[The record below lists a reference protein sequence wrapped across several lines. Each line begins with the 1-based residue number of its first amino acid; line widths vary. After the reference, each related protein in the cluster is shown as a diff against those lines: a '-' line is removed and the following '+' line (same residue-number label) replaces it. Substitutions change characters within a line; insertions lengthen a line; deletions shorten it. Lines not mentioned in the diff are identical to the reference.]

1 MTPATSFSGKTVAL
15 FGLGGSGLATAR
27 ALKAGGA
34 VLHCWDDAQ
43 PGRDKALA
51 EGLTVRDLSVAD
63 WSIFSSLILAPGV
76 PLTHPQPHWTVEKAM
91 AAGVEIIGDI
101 EVFCR
106 ERARLAPDA
115 PFVAITGTNGKSTTT
130 ALVAHMLKVAGL
142 DVQMGGNI
150 GFNILDLEP
159 PAITRVHVIELSTFQ
174 IDLTPTLKPGIGVMI
189 NLTPD
194 HLDRHGTMEHYA
206 AIKER
211 VIAAADTAICG
222 VDDDWSKAMAD
233 RRATAELPL
242 TRFTASQRLPSG
254 IVARAGII
262 ARMEG
267 GEELDIASLAGNA
280 ALRGTHNAQN
290 ATAAVAVALA
300 MGIDLPTIRK
310 GLATYASLPHRMQQI
325 GAVGTTV
332 FINDSK
338 ATNADSTRG
347 ALAGG
352 GGIFWI
358 LGGKEKDGGIDDLR
372 ALFPAVAKAY
382 LIGQATEIFAATLEG
397 LVPYERCGTMDV
409 AVAKA
414 AADATASAFAH
425 PVVLLSPACASYD
438 QYRNFELRGNHFCNL
453 VEALP
458 GFIPIKTAHANKEDQ

>member
-1 MTPATSFSGKTVAL
+1 MTPASSFHGKTVAL

-27 ALKAGGA
+27 ALIAGGA
-34 VLHCWDDAQ
+34 VVHCWDDAQ

-51 EGLTVRDLSVAD
+51 AGLTVTDLTLVD
-63 WSIFSSLILAPGV
+63 WRQFSSLILAPGV
-76 PLTHPQPHWTVEKAM
+76 PLTHPQPHWTVVQAT

-106 ERARLAPDA
+106 ERARLCSDA
-115 PFVAITGTNGKSTTT
+115 PFIAITGTNGKSTTT

-150 GFNILDLEP
+150 GFNILDLAP
-159 PAITRVHVIELSTFQ
+159 PAATRVHVIELSTFQ
-174 IDLTPTLKPGIGVMI
+174 IDLTPSLQPGIGVMI

-194 HLDRHGTMEHYA
+194 HLDRHGTIEQYA

-211 VIAAADTAICG
+211 VVSSATTAICG

-233 RRATAELPL
+233 RRAATGQPL
-242 TRFTASQRLPSG
+242 TRFAASKRLPSG
-254 IVARAGII
+254 IVARASAIS
-262 ARMEG
+262 RMEG
-267 GEELDIASLAGNA
+267 GEEFDIATLAGNA

-290 ATAAVAVALA
+290 AAAAVAVALSL
-300 MGIDLPTIRK
+300 GIDLPTIRK

-325 GAVGTTV
+325 GTVGKTV

-352 GGIFWI
+352 EGIFWI
-358 LGGKEKDGGIDDLR
+358 LGGKAKDGGIEDLR
-372 ALFPAVAKAY
+372 PLFPAVAKAY
-382 LIGQATEIFAATLEG
+382 LIGHATELFAATLDG
-397 LVPYERCGTMDV
+397 TVAFERCGTMET
-409 AVAKA
+409 AVAMA
-414 AADATASAFAH
+414 AADAARSAFAH

-438 QYRNFELRGNHFCNL
+438 QYRNFELRGAHFCRL
-453 VEALP
+453 AEALP
-458 GFIPIKTAHANKEDQ
+458 GFVAMIDVKANQGDQ